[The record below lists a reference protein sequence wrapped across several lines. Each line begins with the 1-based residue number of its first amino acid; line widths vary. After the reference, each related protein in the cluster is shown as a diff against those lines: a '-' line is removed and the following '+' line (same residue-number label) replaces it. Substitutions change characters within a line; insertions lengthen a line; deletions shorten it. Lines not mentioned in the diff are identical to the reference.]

1 MRGLITALCLLL
13 LARPAI
19 SETARVVRAELGD
32 VTRIAIEFTQRP
44 GWRAGRTPDGYGIL
58 FDGEGPVT
66 FEAGRVLG
74 TGEANR
80 IAAIRRD
87 GQARRI
93 DLDLD
98 CPCWARIYE
107 FRDSSL
113 VLDIHDG
120 KPPGDAEHEVLL
132 DEIMKY
138 GVEASG
144 SGPSVLSLAP
154 YERFLSPSASPS
166 SGVPMPFESPQDGP
180 ARVDVVAALPAP
192 PVPGK
197 DFRIEFPLHE
207 VMLSET
213 PVVFETLDTFEF
225 AQSGGHAVEMLA
237 RELSRAV
244 AQGLVDAPDTS
255 RPLPEPSPLLPFAQ
269 SLEPGRSNLSITTA
283 IDRDIGATRERPPPT
298 RAGSVCLP
306 DSEVDL
312 VRWGDPSDRTLLGT
326 LRTEAFVEDGSA
338 SEKGV
343 LALTRY
349 YLAMGFGAEAYQLAE
364 LISDPTQ
371 RALLQTLAEIMDH
384 GESDNALLD
393 GQVFCN
399 GKIAL
404 WSMLAHPVP
413 VSDKPADTDGILAA
427 FSELPLH
434 VRIHLGPVLSQRLR
448 ALDFKTEAQIAL
460 NAVTRGGGHS
470 QAQELTSARLGLTG
484 TTAETARGTLEDLSR
499 GTDLV
504 AAEALLELL
513 LDAERRETPPDPA
526 WVEDAPSLVR
536 ATQGTETAANLNLAS
551 LRGRI
556 ALGQFDLL
564 REALN
569 EWSPGVDDQ
578 ARRVLA
584 SAAIGAAGAM
594 AEKALFLR
602 TELALSKVADPFG
615 MRDAERIE
623 VARRLMDLGL
633 PDRALVYLAQEPI
646 SDSERQVRALAL
658 SDMGRR
664 DEAIALLSNATSTE
678 LLSSLGSILL
688 KDGRADEAAQVL
700 RKASETEA
708 ASLAAIRDADWSWLE
723 ANAPAPLATASRVLR
738 DAATDL
744 TEGLGDGNADL
755 LRSAAQRRGQAAVLL
770 DTTEFSKT
778 VPPFTN

>member
-1 MRGLITALCLLL
+1 MRRLTTAFCLLVF
-13 LARPAI
+13 AGPAI
-19 SETARVVRAELGD
+19 SETARVARAELGD

-44 GWRAGRTPDGYGIL
+44 GWRAGRTSDGYAVL
-58 FDGEGPVT
+58 FEGEGPVT
-66 FEAGRVLG
+66 FEEGRVLG
-74 TGEANR
+74 AGEAER
-80 IAAIRRD
+80 ITAIRRN

-98 CPCWARIYE
+98 CSCWARIYE
-107 FRDSSL
+107 FRESSL
-113 VLDIHDG
+113 VLDIRDG
-120 KPPGDAEHEVLL
+120 VPPDDASHEVLL
-132 DEIMKY
+132 DVIIRD
-138 GVEASG
+138 GLDTSG
-144 SGPSVLSLAP
+144 AGPSVLSLAP
-154 YERFLSPSASPS
+154 YERFLPASVS
-166 SGVPMPFESPQDGP
+166 LVSGVSVPADSSPDDPG
-180 ARVDVVAALPAP
+180 RVDIIAALPTP

-197 DFRIEFPLHE
+197 YLHIEFSVHE
-207 VMLSET
+207 AMAMAT
-213 PVVFETLDTFEF
+213 PVVFETLDTFDITP
-225 AQSGGHAVEMLA
+225 SGGYAVEMLA

-244 AQGLVDAPDTS
+244 AQGLVDAPDAS
-255 RPLPEPSPLLPFAQ
+255 RPLPAPSAALPFPKV
-269 SLEPGRSNLSITTA
+269 LEPGRSNLIITTA
-283 IDRDIGATRERPPPT
+283 IDRDIGVTRERPPPT

-312 VRWGDPSDRTLLGT
+312 VRWGDPSDRTVLGT
-326 LRTEAFVEDGSA
+326 LRTQAFGEDGSA

-364 LISDPTQ
+364 LISDPSQ
-371 RALLQTLAEIMDH
+371 RGLLQTLAEIMDH
-384 GESDNALLD
+384 GESDSDLLD
-393 GQVFCN
+393 GQVFCH

-404 WSMLAHPVP
+404 WSMLAHPVS
-413 VSDKPADTDGILAA
+413 VSDKPAETNGILAA

-434 VRIHLGPVLSQRLR
+434 IRIHLGPVLSQRLR
-448 ALDFKTEAQIAL
+448 ALDFKIEAQIAL
-460 NAVTRGGGHS
+460 NAVTRGGGHT

-536 ATQGTETAANLNLAS
+536 ATQGTETAAKLNLAA

-556 ALGQFDLL
+556 ALGQFDSL

-578 ARRVLA
+578 ARRDLA

-602 TELALSKVADPFG
+602 TELALSKVADPFATG
-615 MRDAERIE
+615 ASERIE
-623 VARRLMDLGL
+623 VARRLMELGL

-646 SDSERQVRALAL
+646 SDSERNVRALVL
-658 SDMGRR
+658 SDLGRR
-664 DEAIALLSNATSTE
+664 SEAIALLSGASSPE
-678 LLSSLGSILL
+678 LLSSLGAILL
-688 KDGRADEAAQVL
+688 KDGRAEEAAQVL
-700 RKASETEA
+700 RRASETNA

-723 ANAPAPLATASRVLR
+723 ANAPAPLSTASRVLR
-738 DAATDL
+738 HAATDL
-744 TEGLGDGNADL
+744 PEGLGNGNAGL
-755 LRSAAQRRGQAAVLL
+755 LRQAAERRGQAAVLL
-770 DTTEFSKT
+770 DTTDFSKNSSA
-778 VPPFTN
+778 FTN